1 MNLLNK
7 TFRYFQW
14 YLALISNFHMRY
26 KQPPFK
32 ADKNVPEHIC
42 NMKFSNK
49 KFELIII
56 PALLNNSELISLLK
70 DISHDF
76 TNPEA
81 NNLKQTIK

>member
-1 MNLLNK
+1 
-7 TFRYFQW
+7 
-14 YLALISNFHMRY
+14 MRY

-42 NMKFSNK
+42 IMKFSNK

-81 NNLKQTIK
+81 NNLKQTIR